1 MHVRVRRDL
10 PGVVRVCLVGDL
22 DIATGDDCRRALEA
36 ELAARPP
43 VLVIDA
49 SDLRFMAAAGVR
61 TLVDAWRVGRDLG
74 VMVRIESARPQV
86 AAVLWITG
94 VWDVLCDQP
103 LPIEAARF
111 VAPGRRS
118 ARRGSAPLPPN
129 RW

>member
-49 SDLRFMAAAGVR
+49 SDLRFMAASGVR
-61 TLVDAWRVGRDLG
+61 TLADTWRAGRQVG
-74 VMVRIESARPQV
+74 VKVRIEAARPQV

-94 VWDVLCDQP
+94 AWDVLCDEP
-103 LPIEAARF
+103 LPAEATSF
-111 VAPGRRS
+111 VAPGRRT
-118 ARRGSAPLPPN
+118 ARRDGAPNPPH